1 MKTLL
6 RIKFEPSCS
15 AREDTTS
22 YVCGRV
28 LTRFLHEER
37 TTGSYPLLEGGI
49 KPSERTLA
57 SVTGCKLQGNDARPK
72 AKIALN
78 PTGPFGW
85 EQLP

>member
-1 MKTLL
+1 MERRAFHVILLSTL
-6 RIKFEPSCS
+6 
-15 AREDTTS
+15 A
-22 YVCGRV
+22 GV
-28 LTRFLHEER
+28 LILSWKLWFS
-37 TTGSYPLLEGGI
+37 GVI